1 MTSFRRILSLVAVG
15 AVTLA
20 ACRRQPEPEPFPE
33 PEPQQVETT
42 PTQPTDFD
50 AEAAAREAAA
60 REAAVRERRI
70 AEARATLLAP
80 VYFEF
85 DQAELSEQARA
96 TLDAKVPILV
106 ANTDIHIRITGH
118 TDERGSDEYNLAL
131 GQRRAGSVRRYLE
144 QFGIASNRI
153 ETTSAGEEQPA
164 QMGSNEQAWSMNRRA
179 EFDML
184 GGQIRVQQ

>member
-1 MTSFRRILSLVAVG
+1 MTVFTRIIPLLAVG
-15 AVTLA
+15 ALTLA
-20 ACRRQPEPEPFPE
+20 ACRTEPEPEPL
-33 PEPQQVETT
+33 PEPQPEVVTT
-42 PTQPTDFD
+42 PVSQPSDLD
-50 AEAAAREAAA
+50 AEAAAREAEA
-60 REAAVRERRI
+60 REAAERERII

-85 DQAELSEQARA
+85 DESELSENARA
-96 TLDAKVPILV
+96 TLDAKVPILA

-118 TDERGSDEYNLAL
+118 TDERGADEYNLAL
-131 GQRRAGSVRRYLE
+131 GQRRAASVRRYLE
-144 QFGIASNRI
+144 QFGIAGNRV

-184 GGQIRVQQ
+184 GGQIRAGQ